1 MVPAATQLPRPDV
14 AGNRF
19 LGDYAMRI
27 LIADDHAVVR
37 RGLKE
42 ILASEHDMDVV
53 GEAKNGDEALEL
65 VRKLDWDVAVLDFS
79 MPGRSGV
86 ELIKEIKRR
95 HPGRPVLVLSMLP
108 EEAHAAQVFKAGGA
122 GYINKE
128 SAGEELTAAIRK
140 VANGGKYVSANFA
153 EKLATDLAPGA
164 EKPLHES
171 LSDREYRV
179 MWLLASGKQIN
190 QIAAEMFLSPS
201 TISTYRARILKKL
214 KLTDNAALVRYAVK
228 QQLV

>member
-1 MVPAATQLPRPDV
+1 
-14 AGNRF
+14 
-19 LGDYAMRI
+19 MRI

-95 HPGRPVLVLSMLP
+95 HPSRPILVLSMLP
-108 EEAHAAQVFKAGGA
+108 EEAHAAQVFKAGGS

-153 EKLATDLAPGA
+153 EKLATDLAPDA

-201 TISTYRARILKKL
+201 TVSTYRARILKKL
-214 KLTDNAALVRYAVK
+214 KLTDNAGLVRYAVK
-228 QQLV
+228 QQLI

>member
-1 MVPAATQLPRPDV
+1 
-14 AGNRF
+14 
-19 LGDYAMRI
+19 MRI
-27 LIADDHAVVR
+27 IIADDHAVVR

-42 ILASEHDMDVV
+42 ILASEDDMDVV

-65 VRKLDWDVAVLDFS
+65 VRTLDWDVAVLDFS

-95 HPGRPVLVLSMLP
+95 HPGRPVLVLSVLP

-140 VANGGKYVSANFA
+140 VANGGKYVSAAFA
-153 EKLATDLAPGA
+153 EKLATDLAPNA

-201 TISTYRARILKKL
+201 TVSTYRARILKKL
-214 KLTDNAALVRYAVK
+214 ALTDNAALVRYAVK
-228 QQLV
+228 HQLI

>member
-1 MVPAATQLPRPDV
+1 
-14 AGNRF
+14 
-19 LGDYAMRI
+19 MRI

-42 ILASEHDMDVV
+42 ILASEHDMEVV

-65 VRKLDWDVAVLDFS
+65 VRKVDWDVAVLDFS

-108 EEAHAAQVFKAGGA
+108 EEAHAAQVFKAGGS

-153 EKLATDLAPGA
+153 EKLATDLAPDA

-228 QQLV
+228 QQLI

>member
-1 MVPAATQLPRPDV
+1 
-14 AGNRF
+14 
-19 LGDYAMRI
+19 MRI

-65 VRKLDWDVAVLDFS
+65 VRKLDWDVGVLDFS
-79 MPGRSGV
+79 MPGRRGV

-95 HPGRPVLVLSMLP
+95 HPGRPVLVLSVLP
-108 EEAHAAQVFKAGGA
+108 EEAHAAQVFKAGGS

-153 EKLATDLAPGA
+153 EKLATDLAPDA

-190 QIAAEMFLSPS
+190 QIAEEMFLSPS

-214 KLTDNAALVRYAVK
+214 KLTDRSEEHTSELQSRPHLVCRLLLEKKKKTLMYTE
-228 QQLV
+228 

>member
-1 MVPAATQLPRPDV
+1 
-14 AGNRF
+14 
-19 LGDYAMRI
+19 MRI

-108 EEAHAAQVFKAGGA
+108 EEAHAAQVFKAGGS

-153 EKLATDLAPGA
+153 EKLATDLAPDA

-201 TISTYRARILKKL
+201 TVSTYRARILKKL

-228 QQLV
+228 QQLI

>member
-1 MVPAATQLPRPDV
+1 
-14 AGNRF
+14 
-19 LGDYAMRI
+19 MRI
-27 LIADDHAVVR
+27 IIADDHAVVR

-42 ILASEHDMDVV
+42 ILASEDDMDVV

-65 VRKLDWDVAVLDFS
+65 VRTLDWDVAVLDFS

-95 HPGRPVLVLSMLP
+95 HPSRPVLVLSMLP

-140 VANGGKYVSANFA
+140 VANGGKYVSAAFA
-153 EKLATDLAPGA
+153 EKLATDLAPNA

-201 TISTYRARILKKL
+201 TVSTYRARILKKL
-214 KLTDNAALVRYAVK
+214 ALTDNAALVRYAVK
-228 QQLV
+228 QRLI

>member
-1 MVPAATQLPRPDV
+1 
-14 AGNRF
+14 
-19 LGDYAMRI
+19 MRI

-42 ILASEHDMDVV
+42 ILASEHDMEVV

-95 HPGRPVLVLSMLP
+95 YPGRPVLVLSMLP
-108 EEAHAAQVFKAGGA
+108 EEAHAAQVFKAGGS

-153 EKLATDLAPGA
+153 EKLATDLAPDA

-190 QIAAEMFLSPS
+190 HIAAEMFLSPS

-228 QQLV
+228 QQLI

>member
-1 MVPAATQLPRPDV
+1 
-14 AGNRF
+14 
-19 LGDYAMRI
+19 MRI

-42 ILASEHDMDVV
+42 ILASEHDMEVV

-108 EEAHAAQVFKAGGA
+108 EEAHAAQVFKAGGS

-153 EKLATDLAPGA
+153 EKLATDLAPDA

-179 MWLLASGKQIN
+179 MWLLASGRKIN

-228 QQLV
+228 QQLI

>member
-1 MVPAATQLPRPDV
+1 
-14 AGNRF
+14 
-19 LGDYAMRI
+19 MRI

-37 RGLKE
+37 RGLRE

-108 EEAHAAQVFKAGGA
+108 EEAHAAQVFKAGGS

-153 EKLATDLAPGA
+153 EKLATDLAPDA

-201 TISTYRARILKKL
+201 TVSTYRARILKKL

-228 QQLV
+228 QQLI

>member
-1 MVPAATQLPRPDV
+1 
-14 AGNRF
+14 
-19 LGDYAMRI
+19 MRI

-37 RGLKE
+37 RGLRE

-53 GEAKNGDEALEL
+53 GEARNGDEALEL

-95 HPGRPVLVLSMLP
+95 YPGRPVLVLSMLP
-108 EEAHAAQVFKAGGA
+108 EEAHAAQVFKAGGS

-153 EKLATDLAPGA
+153 EKLATDLAPDA

-201 TISTYRARILKKL
+201 TVSTYRARILKKL

-228 QQLV
+228 QQLI

>member
-1 MVPAATQLPRPDV
+1 
-14 AGNRF
+14 
-19 LGDYAMRI
+19 MRI

-42 ILASEHDMDVV
+42 ILASEPDMDVV

-108 EEAHAAQVFKAGGA
+108 EEAHAAQVFKAGGS

>member
-1 MVPAATQLPRPDV
+1 
-14 AGNRF
+14 
-19 LGDYAMRI
+19 MRI
-27 LIADDHAVVR
+27 IIADDHAVVR

-53 GEAKNGDEALEL
+53 GEAKDGDEALEL

-108 EEAHAAQVFKAGGA
+108 EEAHAAQVFKAGGS

-153 EKLATDLAPGA
+153 EKLATDLAPDA

-228 QQLV
+228 QQLI

>member
-1 MVPAATQLPRPDV
+1 
-14 AGNRF
+14 
-19 LGDYAMRI
+19 MRI

-37 RGLKE
+37 RGLRE

-108 EEAHAAQVFKAGGA
+108 EEAHAAQVFKAGGS

-153 EKLATDLAPGA
+153 EKLATDLAPDA

-214 KLTDNAALVRYAVK
+214 KLSDNAGLVRYAVK
-228 QQLV
+228 QQLI

>member
-1 MVPAATQLPRPDV
+1 
-14 AGNRF
+14 
-19 LGDYAMRI
+19 MRI

-37 RGLKE
+37 RGLRE

-95 HPGRPVLVLSMLP
+95 YPGRPVLVLSMLP
-108 EEAHAAQVFKAGGA
+108 EEAHAAQVFKAGGS

-153 EKLATDLAPGA
+153 EKLATDLAPDA

-214 KLTDNAALVRYAVK
+214 KLTDNAAPVRYAVK
-228 QQLV
+228 QQLI

>member
-1 MVPAATQLPRPDV
+1 
-14 AGNRF
+14 
-19 LGDYAMRI
+19 MRI

-37 RGLKE
+37 RGLRE

-108 EEAHAAQVFKAGGA
+108 EEAHAAQVFKAGGS

-153 EKLATDLAPGA
+153 EKLATDLAPDA

-190 QIAAEMFLSPS
+190 HIASEMFLSPS

-228 QQLV
+228 QQLI

>member
-1 MVPAATQLPRPDV
+1 
-14 AGNRF
+14 
-19 LGDYAMRI
+19 MRI

-42 ILASEHDMDVV
+42 ILASERDMEVV
-53 GEAKNGDEALEL
+53 GEAKDGDEALEL
-65 VRKLDWDVAVLDFS
+65 VRTLDWDVAVLDFS

-108 EEAHAAQVFKAGGA
+108 EEAHAAQVFKAGGS

-153 EKLATDLAPGA
+153 EKLATDLAPDA

>member
-1 MVPAATQLPRPDV
+1 
-14 AGNRF
+14 
-19 LGDYAMRI
+19 MRI

-42 ILASEHDMDVV
+42 ILASEHDMEVV

-65 VRKLDWDVAVLDFS
+65 VRKVDWDVAVLDFS

-95 HPGRPVLVLSMLP
+95 YPGRPVLVLSMLP
-108 EEAHAAQVFKAGGA
+108 EEAHAAQVFKAGGS

-153 EKLATDLAPGA
+153 EKLATDLAPDA

-228 QQLV
+228 QQLI

>member
-1 MVPAATQLPRPDV
+1 
-14 AGNRF
+14 
-19 LGDYAMRI
+19 MRI
-27 LIADDHAVVR
+27 IIADDHAVVR

-86 ELIKEIKRR
+86 DLIKEIKRR

-108 EEAHAAQVFKAGGA
+108 EEAHAAQVFKAGGS

-153 EKLATDLAPGA
+153 EKLATDLAPDA

-201 TISTYRARILKKL
+201 TVSTYRARILKKL
-214 KLTDNAALVRYAVK
+214 KLTDNAGLVRYAVK
-228 QQLV
+228 QQLI

>member
-1 MVPAATQLPRPDV
+1 
-14 AGNRF
+14 
-19 LGDYAMRI
+19 MRI
-27 LIADDHAVVR
+27 IIADDHAVVR

-53 GEAKNGDEALEL
+53 GEAKDGDEALEL

-108 EEAHAAQVFKAGGA
+108 EEAHAAQVFKAGGS

-153 EKLATDLAPGA
+153 EKLATDLAPDA

>member
-1 MVPAATQLPRPDV
+1 
-14 AGNRF
+14 
-19 LGDYAMRI
+19 
-27 LIADDHAVVR
+27 
-37 RGLKE
+37 
-42 ILASEHDMDVV
+42 
-53 GEAKNGDEALEL
+53 
-65 VRKLDWDVAVLDFS
+65 
-79 MPGRSGV
+79 V

-95 HPGRPVLVLSMLP
+95 HPGRPVLVLSMLS

-128 SAGEELTAAIRK
+128 SASEELTAAIRK
-140 VANGGKYVSANFA
+140 VANGGKYVSAAFA
-153 EKLATDLAPGA
+153 EKLATDLAPDA
-164 EKPLHES
+164 DKPPHEY

-201 TISTYRARILKKL
+201 TVSTYRARILKKL

-228 QQLV
+228 QQLI

>member
-1 MVPAATQLPRPDV
+1 
-14 AGNRF
+14 
-19 LGDYAMRI
+19 MRI
-27 LIADDHAVVR
+27 LIVDDHAVVR

-108 EEAHAAQVFKAGGA
+108 EEAHAAQVFKAGGS

-153 EKLATDLAPGA
+153 EKLATDLAPDA

-228 QQLV
+228 QQLI

>member
-1 MVPAATQLPRPDV
+1 
-14 AGNRF
+14 
-19 LGDYAMRI
+19 MRI
-27 LIADDHAVVR
+27 LIAADHAVVR

-53 GEAKNGDEALEL
+53 GEARNGDEALEL

-95 HPGRPVLVLSMLP
+95 YPGRPVLVLSMLP
-108 EEAHAAQVFKAGGA
+108 EEAHAAQVFKAGGS

-153 EKLATDLAPGA
+153 EKLATDLAPDA

-201 TISTYRARILKKL
+201 TVSTYRARILKKL

-228 QQLV
+228 QQLI